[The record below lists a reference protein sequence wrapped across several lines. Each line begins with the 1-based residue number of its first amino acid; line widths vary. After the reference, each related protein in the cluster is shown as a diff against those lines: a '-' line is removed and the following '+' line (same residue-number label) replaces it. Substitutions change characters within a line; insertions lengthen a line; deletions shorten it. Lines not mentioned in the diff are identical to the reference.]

1 METLKSIVLPRVLAF
16 ILWVVTVVIGL
27 VDVYFARE
35 IFWAVYAR
43 FSTETHLAA
52 FLGDVVL
59 IIGALVFLGFVIMT
73 SEYHVKHVGKH
84 ESWDL
89 FTRTLVVEM
98 AIPLLAFFMGG
109 SA

>member
-1 METLKSIVLPRVLAF
+1 MEMLRNTILPRALAF

-27 VDVYFARE
+27 VDIYFARE

-43 FSTETHLAA
+43 FSTESNLAA
-52 FLGDVVL
+52 ALGDVVL
-59 IIGALVFLGFVIMT
+59 IVGALIFLGFVIMT

-89 FTRTLVVEM
+89 FTLTLVVEM
-98 AIPLLAFFMGG
+98 AIPLLAFFVGG